1 MENKRKERKT
11 KERNRKQNKKEK
23 LNKIIIANNKY
34 ISVIVIQ

>member
-11 KERNRKQNKKEK
+11 KEKKEKQKKKEK
-23 LNKIIIANNKY
+23 LNKIIIANNQY